1 MVMDAKNGN
10 PHRADKLIDEWATKA
25 LTKKDL
31 KAEDKEKILKIQK
44 DCENYDKQQL
54 DACIIDNKIKSPD
67 TGNDLTEAVAFN
79 LMFESQIGPTGQLK
93 GYLRPETAQG
103 IFLNFR
109 RLIEFNNGKMPMAG
123 AQIGTGF
130 RNEIAPR
137 QGLLRVREF
146 QMGEIEH
153 FVDPEDKSHHKF
165 HLVEND
171 IIPLWSAPNQ
181 ESNGGVIC
189 DLTLKQAVDQK
200 MINNQT
206 LAYFMARSFKFLTSV
221 GIKPEGIRFRQHRSK
236 EMAHYASDC
245 WDAEVE
251 TSYGWI
257 EVAGH
262 ADRSCFDLTK
272 HAEKTNTELNAAR
285 RLKEARVEKYI
296 MVTVDKK
303 DFGKFFKTLNKPLLT
318 QIESWNEE
326 QKSSYM
332 AACEANG
339 KITLQHEGTDVDV
352 EAKYLKFE
360 PKERTVMEEKYVPH
374 VIEPSFGLGR
384 IMYCIFEHCFKIR
397 EKDA

>member
-31 KAEDKEKILKIQK
+31 KPEDKERILKIQK

-54 DACIIDNKIKSPD
+54 DACINENKIKSPD

-165 HLVEND
+165 YLVEND
-171 IIPLWSAPNQ
+171 ILPLWSAPNQ
-181 ESNGGVIC
+181 ESGAGVIS
-189 DLTLKQAVDQK
+189 DLTLKAAVEQK
-200 MINNQT
+200 TINNQT
-206 LAYFMARSFKFLTSV
+206 LAYFMARTYKFLTSC
-221 GIKPEGIRFRQHRSK
+221 GIKPEGIMFRQHRSK

-272 HAEKTNTELNAAR
+272 HAEKTNTELVAAR
-285 RLKEARVEKYI
+285 KLKENRIEKYI
-296 MVTVDKK
+296 
-303 DFGKFFKTLNKPLLT
+303 
-318 QIESWNEE
+318 
-326 QKSSYM
+326 
-332 AACEANG
+332 
-339 KITLQHEGTDVDV
+339 
-352 EAKYLKFE
+352 
-360 PKERTVMEEKYVPH
+360 
-374 VIEPSFGLGR
+374 
-384 IMYCIFEHCFKIR
+384 
-397 EKDA
+397 